1 MGLGT
6 SAAASA
12 QAVGKAPSCHCR
24 AAILIDKRTGQ
35 VLWEYHA
42 YRQMDPASTTKIMTA
57 YLVIRHGHLN
67 RVVSV
72 SKQAAATP
80 GSRMR
85 LYAGQHYTIMDL
97 LRGLLLRSG
106 NDAAVALAQADR
118 GSVPAFVA
126 DMNQTARRLGAYNT
140 HFVNPNGLTAR
151 GHYSSAYDLALITRA
166 ALRLPLFQHL
176 VSTDHDYVQEA
187 TRSGPRSFS
196 NTNRLLQEFPPA
208 DGVKTGTTN
217 AAGRCLVASA
227 TQHGFQV
234 IVVLLDAQD
243 RWTSARQLLQ
253 WAFRTYQAEPPVV
266 PGAPLAVTKVR
277 GGVPNRVSLVPAL
290 HLAPVLVPKG
300 LHSRVLVTH
309 VRQVMAPVR
318 HGELLG
324 TAYIVGSGQV
334 LAIVPL
340 GAQSSVP
347 KASPPS
353 RWWEQFLQWLWH

>member
-1 MGLGT
+1 MCLALSGVSHAHVLR
-6 SAAASA
+6 
-12 QAVGKAPSCHCR
+12 QAPPCHCR
-24 AAILIDKRTGQ
+24 AAIVLDAATGQ
-35 VLWEYHA
+35 VLWQHHGF
-42 YRQMDPASTTKIMTA
+42 RQMDPASTTKIMTA
-57 YLVIRHGHLN
+57 YVVIRHGHLN

-72 SKQAAATP
+72 SQQAASTP

-85 LYAGQHYTIMDL
+85 LAAGQRYTVMDL

-106 NDAAVALAQADR
+106 NDAAVALAQADA

-126 DMNQTARRLGAYNT
+126 QMNQTAHTLGAYNT

-187 TRSGPRSFS
+187 GRTGARSFY

-234 IVVLLDAQD
+234 IVVLLDAAD
-243 RWTSARQLLQ
+243 RWTSARQMLQ
-253 WAFRTYQAEPPVV
+253 WTFRTYQVAHPLVR
-266 PGAPLAVTKVR
+266 GKPLAVTQVA
-277 GGVPNRVSLVPAL
+277 GGVWNRVYLLPGATK
-290 HLAPVLVPKG
+290 PVLVPKG
-300 LHSRVLVTH
+300 SQPRVLVT
-309 VRQVMAPVR
+309 QVGKVVAPVAE
-318 HGELLG
+318 GQALG
-324 TAYIVGSGQV
+324 TAYIMEGSQV
-334 LAIVPL
+334 LAAVPL
-340 GAQSSVP
+340 QAASAVP
-347 KASPPS
+347 KASPPARWRDNFLRWIS
-353 RWWEQFLQWLWH
+353 R